1 MRLTLLASA
10 ALLFALPALAQTPQR
25 PPQGAPEIEP
35 NTYAAYWRSK
45 AIEGQSEAAQAN
57 GEAAALNKHLSEAKA
72 RIAELE
78 KQLAD
83 AKNPPKVAAIVPLPN
98 ATTPA
103 QIVPVPNHVGE
114 PAPFVPLPNAT
125 EAPKAP

>member
-1 MRLTLLASA
+1 MRLLLLACA
-10 ALLFALPALAQTPQR
+10 ALVLALPALAQTPQR

-57 GEAAALNKHLSEAKA
+57 GEAAALNKHLSDAKA

-78 KQLAD
+78 KMLAD
-83 AKNPPKVAAIVPLPN
+83 AKSPPKVADAKS
-98 ATTPA
+98 
-103 QIVPVPNHVGE
+103 
-114 PAPFVPLPNAT
+114 AP